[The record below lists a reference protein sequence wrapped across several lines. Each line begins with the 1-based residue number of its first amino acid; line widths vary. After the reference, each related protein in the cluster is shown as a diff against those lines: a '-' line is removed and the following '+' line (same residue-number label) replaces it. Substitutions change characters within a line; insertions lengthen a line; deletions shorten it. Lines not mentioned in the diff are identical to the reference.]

1 MHWLFCAVI
10 DWSFDLPI
18 LFLAKTIEENLEKE
32 IDFRLESRNQ
42 KVCKQNFLKT
52 QNANVYVPNLFDDY
66 TRKRVLVMEWIEGVK
81 ITEFERMARQ
91 KLNVSEA
98 IKIVIEAFAE

>member
-1 MHWLFCAVI
+1 
-10 DWSFDLPI
+10 
-18 LFLAKTIEENLEKE
+18 
-32 IDFRLESRNQ
+32 
-42 KVCKQNFLKT
+42 
-52 QNANVYVPNLFDDY
+52 VYVPNLFDDY